1 MEAAVFEHK
10 VLNILNDMN
19 GRLKFIEKYIDIETN
34 IEEEVRPEY
43 IKKLNE
49 IRKEKGRVF
58 TSMEEFDSHFGA

>member
-1 MEAAVFEHK
+1 METAVFEHK
-10 VLNILNDMN
+10 VLEMLDNINS
-19 GRLKFIEKYIDIETN
+19 RLDFIEKYIDLEAN

-43 IKKLNE
+43 IEKLNE